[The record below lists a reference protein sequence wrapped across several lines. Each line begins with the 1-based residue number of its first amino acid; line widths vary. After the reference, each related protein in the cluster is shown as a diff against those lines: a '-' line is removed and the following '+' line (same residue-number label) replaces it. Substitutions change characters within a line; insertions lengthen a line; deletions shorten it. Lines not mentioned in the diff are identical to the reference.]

1 MAANVEK
8 LGRNEN
14 IPLFLSVIR
23 KTCHNMNTTQQTALE
38 SIYTSLPSLNVR
50 ELEDLM
56 KRVVQIRQQKLPNV
70 LPLLETDLLREIN
83 NGASASI
90 QKRYDVLSKK
100 RKKEMLTDLEYAE
113 LLELNTYFEQ
123 HNVRRVELL
132 LELAKIRNQTLD
144 QVIQALEIK
153 PGANVA

>member
-1 MAANVEK
+1 
-8 LGRNEN
+8 
-14 IPLFLSVIR
+14 
-23 KTCHNMNTTQQTALE
+23 
-38 SIYTSLPSLNVR
+38 
-50 ELEDLM
+50 M

-83 NGASASI
+83 RGVSVSI
-90 QKRYDVLSKK
+90 QKRYDILSKK
-100 RKKEMLTDLEYAE
+100 RKKETLTDLEYAE

-123 HNVRRVELL
+123 HNVRRLELL

-153 PGANVA
+153 PGINVA

>member
-1 MAANVEK
+1 
-8 LGRNEN
+8 
-14 IPLFLSVIR
+14 
-23 KTCHNMNTTQQTALE
+23 MNTTQQTALE